1 MHIKNWPFLN
11 KGGGLLEIFIQ
22 KPIWKPVRGVYFV
35 LKLNSCPKVQHMHGE
50 NCPHFA
56 LCAQWNI
63 LKFAHYAPP
72 LLDQFEKNW
81 VI

>member
-35 LKLNSCPKVQHMHGE
+35 LKLKVAPKCNIRMVKIV
-50 NCPHFA
+50 PTLHFA
-56 LCAQWNI
+56 HNGI
-63 LKFAHYAPP
+63 S
-72 LLDQFEKNW
+72 
-81 VI
+81 